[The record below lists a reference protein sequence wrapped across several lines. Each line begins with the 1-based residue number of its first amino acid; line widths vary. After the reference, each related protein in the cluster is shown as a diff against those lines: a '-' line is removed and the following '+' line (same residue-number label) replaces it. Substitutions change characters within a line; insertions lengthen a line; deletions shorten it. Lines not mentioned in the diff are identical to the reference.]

1 MIAVISE
8 NTIIHY
14 MGRSLDKPMQLRL
27 PSELKARIAKIA
39 EINHLSE
46 ADVVR
51 LCLAR
56 SIPIIEEHG
65 LTVIPITKKE
75 DGTTT

>member
-1 MIAVISE
+1 
-8 NTIIHY
+8 

-27 PSELKARIAKIA
+27 PSELKARITKIA

-51 LCLAR
+51 LCLAQ

-65 LTVIPITKKE
+65 LTVIPVNRTA
-75 DGTTT
+75 DRTTT